1 MTFVIFF
8 NYRRIHFRWRAAAV
22 QKKNFGARTHAFART
37 QHHPPIVDGVFL
49 REQDF
54 NLSAASRFGSVESGG
69 DDSRIIQDQ
78 NLAGTQVLRN
88 VAKDRKSTRLNSSH

>member
-1 MTFVIFF
+1 MTFVVSL

-22 QKKNFGARTHAFART
+22 QKKNFRAGAHASAGT
-37 QHHPPIVDGVFL
+37 QHHPPIVGGVLL

-78 NLAGTQVLRN
+78 NLAGTQVLGN
-88 VAKDRKSTRLNSSH
+88 VAKPPM